1 MRTVTKTGPK
11 EEKVITDVVWDVW
24 PKLDEETRR
33 YIYSSE
39 EEHDKSAYEKKSY
52 EDKVIEAEGP
62 VNGYISILEKELD
75 ILTER
80 LNSLVDYV
88 QLAEEWKSWA
98 MQEYVVSRKKLAE
111 RLSELV

>member
-1 MRTVTKTGPK
+1 MKTITKAGSR
-11 EEKVITDVVWDVW
+11 EEKTITDVVWDVW
-24 PKLDEETRR
+24 PKLDEETRKF
-33 YIYSSE
+33 IYASE
-39 EEHDKSAYEKKSY
+39 EEHDRSAIEKKSY
-52 EDKVIEAEGP
+52 EDRVLEAEGP
-62 VNGYISILEKELD
+62 VNGYITILEKELD

-88 QLAEEWKSWA
+88 QSAEEWKSWA